1 MEHLCAKSYELQFLA
16 YGKFWES
23 AEEQFAEVTV
33 TWHMV
38 VGLTN
43 HRADHL
49 IEAADSFFHLFK
61 TSCKS

>member
-23 AEEQFAEVTV
+23 AEEQFAELT
-33 TWHMV
+33 V

-49 IEAADSFFHLFK
+49 IEAADSFSHLFK